1 MAVGNGVKDSR
12 KKSKQTHQNIASE
25 LTSLRTLVKE
35 IIHRFQSN
43 LEAEIIWCINA
54 LSNAEEEL
62 SAKAN
67 NQNQLKSLL
76 ESLEGLKTKPEKGRL
91 KDIKK
96 IKRIVRQISKTL
108 ME

>member
-1 MAVGNGVKDSR
+1 MAEGSSVKNSR
-12 KKSKQTHQNIASE
+12 KKSKNTRQNVAAE
-25 LTSLRTLVKE
+25 LSSLRTLAKE
-35 IIHRFQSN
+35 IIHRYQSN

-67 NQNQLKSLL
+67 DQDQLEILL
-76 ESLEGLKTKPEKGRL
+76 KPLVMLTTKPEKGRL

-96 IKRIVRQISKTL
+96 IHRIVKYISKTL